1 MAVQSGFDSS
11 CISDTGREGTT
22 LSQGAPNLPTYF
34 LQTQHFAKQLLP
46 ALLGCPALGCGNQT
60 DALPHASVSQSGT

>member
-1 MAVQSGFDSS
+1 MAVQSRFDSS

-22 LSQGAPNLPTYF
+22 LSQGAPNLPTNL
-34 LQTQHFAKQLLP
+34 LQTQCFGKQLLP
-46 ALLGCPALGCGNQT
+46 ALLGSLVLGCGNQM